1 MLTAKHVNVFI
12 SARGFFG
19 HSFFQVSGYMIDVDF
34 TTEEGFMT
42 RTYSIVMKDEIFL
55 SLSLSLK
62 SRRLDG

>member
-1 MLTAKHVNVFI
+1 
-12 SARGFFG
+12 
-19 HSFFQVSGYMIDVDF
+19 VDF